1 MRDLQ
6 KTQLFNVT
14 LLFRCVLLIQRFVDL
29 FSSWANIC
37 SKSAKKRHLMHTV
50 LVPSLLKILLSKMKF
65 NKMFYQL
72 LLLLI
77 LEASMCQI
85 TQEVDFYEEK
95 KKLYQNE
102 RLLTVTVLQDQIKM
116 LNPSKASKI
125 KTLKSLLFVVTH
137 RSSQRF
143 SQNLSGHRKGLI
155 LLSVWLEL

>member
-14 LLFRCVLLIQRFVDL
+14 LLFKCVLLIQRFVDL

-50 LVPSLLKILLSKMKF
+50 LVPSLLKILLSEMKF

-77 LEASMCQI
+77 LEASI
-85 TQEVDFYEEK
+85 NVSNYT
-95 KKLYQNE
+95 
-102 RLLTVTVLQDQIKM
+102 
-116 LNPSKASKI
+116 
-125 KTLKSLLFVVTH
+125 
-137 RSSQRF
+137 RS
-143 SQNLSGHRKGLI
+143 
-155 LLSVWLEL
+155 